1 MQTFRQFKSIQSNG
15 DGHKS
20 VWRWSG
26 IGEDRNDYQQIFWSV
41 KKDRQGIQTPV
52 RKNNVRKI
60 LFIVLFSFL
69 SVSLFSQQHKKV
81 LVVTEG
87 VSDLNNPSFAVGR
100 QLLTLCGH
108 FAAQSTLMA
117 VHDYTPE
124 MTEQYDVIFYTGFN
138 PKNTVPKVFLN
149 DVFKTS
155 KQVVWLSTGFIEF
168 CRDFPVEKQFGF
180 SVAKFDSATEYST
193 VLYGS
198 KIFGRSEMTTGI
210 IRIADKHKVQ
220 VVATIR
226 AKKSSSELPYI
237 VRSANLTYIADSPL
251 SYTDVSDRYLLFAD
265 MLHDIVGEDHEE
277 HHTAIVRI
285 EDVDAYEDP
294 NELRDIADLLSAKEI
309 PFLVGVV
316 PFYVDPNTGT
326 RSSLS
331 ERPDLVDALKYMV
344 RNGGTIVMHGTTHQY
359 KGTTTV
365 DFEYWDEST
374 NKPIKEQTE
383 ADIER
388 KFELGLQEF
397 MRNGLNPLIWETP
410 HYTASRLAYTV
421 AARHFSTA
429 CEQRLANEDAD
440 FSQYFPYII
449 NKDLYGQTIF
459 PENLGYVPQDKNPE
473 VGENAV
479 RVILNGARTL
489 LNVRDGV
496 AGFFFHP
503 FIRISLLEK
512 IVDGMQEMGYTFLDI
527 KDSPHWVKAK
537 EKTILC
543 GTQQYSLNVNDQY
556 LVESY
561 SDHTGELKEK
571 SISTERMK
579 GRVAKTISLDEGE
592 TYKAELTDIRIK
604 EISLLEKTERFATQ
618 VWEKTLAPEINWEY
632 PRVAVLWNHFLRGA
646 QFNNQASYI
655 SALQSV
661 NITVDTIFVN
671 EPLELSRYNVVIV
684 PSGFVDSLKQTDYDI
699 LTSFVSKGGNLVTDS
714 KSELAKEFGIQHLK
728 SMLHVSRV
736 RDKFYSEQSL
746 TWRDPQL
753 VPKFEAEGIDE
764 IFCSDEATE
773 LPMVIGRKFGN
784 GKVLFLNS
792 LFDPLSPHGYSLYPY
807 FIQYVQKYF
816 NIRPFIRREALELY
830 FDPGLRH
837 AYSIEQLVALWVKQ
851 GVRIIH
857 ASGWHQ
863 YPKYTYDYE
872 RLIRVAHA
880 NGILVFAWLEPP
892 QVSQKFWTDHPEWRE
907 KNIKGEDVRPSW
919 RYPVALTDARCVD
932 SMVALYTGL
941 LQKYDW
947 DGVNIAELY
956 FEAGQGFK
964 DVNYFTPMHH
974 TAKEEFRRRY
984 GFDLQSVF
992 NDTSQHYWKTNTASR
1007 SAVTDFRVHALD
1019 GIYER
1024 ILTSVKIFT
1033 EQRPGFQIIVTAMD
1047 SYGSP
1052 ELRENI
1058 AVDMDHIIALQKKH
1072 NFYLQVED
1080 PENKWS
1086 TSPTRYQ
1093 AIADQYRSEV
1103 SHPDHLMLDLNILE
1117 FRKTAT
1123 VTAFPTLTPTGIEG
1137 YQLVRSAALGTSR
1150 STIYSEATVPPED
1163 LSLYGNAL
1171 TTDVTYRYSGNEISV
1186 YSPRSFTLSVP
1197 KNITEVSIDGSPRMP
1212 VRKGNILITAG
1223 EHRLGLQSSGSGEF
1237 STSQLELQL
1246 LSINANLLSI
1256 IHSMRNLDFEYESSQ
1271 RVLASL
1277 NAKPTKVLV
1286 DGEEFQTVILPGN
1299 DCFTISLPTGKHSV
1313 LIFTGDEFAYGVSL
1327 TSFWSTYAI
1336 AIFGFG
1342 AVVLLLMMYVV
1353 LKVVKRQSGA
1363 RNVRKSL

>member
-1 MQTFRQFKSIQSNG
+1 MKR
-15 DGHKS
+15 
-20 VWRWSG
+20 
-26 IGEDRNDYQQIFWSV
+26 IFIV
-41 KKDRQGIQTPV
+41 F
-52 RKNNVRKI
+52 
-60 LFIVLFSFL
+60 LFIVAPM
-69 SVSLFSQQHKKV
+69 VSSLVAQETAAKKI

-87 VSDLNNPSFAVGR
+87 NSDLNNPSYAVGR
-100 QLLTLCGH
+100 QILTLFGH
-108 FAAQSTLMA
+108 FSAQSTLVA

-124 MTEQYDVIFYTGFN
+124 MIEKFDVVFYTGFN
-138 PKNTVPKVFLN
+138 PKNNVPKYFLN
-149 DVFKTS
+149 DVFKTK

-168 CRDFPVEKQFGF
+168 CREFPVEKRFGF
-180 SVAKFDSATEYST
+180 SVARFDSTTEYST
-193 VLYGS
+193 VISNS
-198 KIFGRSEMTTGI
+198 KVFTRGEMTTGI
-210 IRIADKHKVQ
+210 IRIADKQKVK
-220 VVATIR
+220 VIATIR
-226 AKKSSSELPYI
+226 ATKNNSEIPYI
-237 VRSANLTYIADSPL
+237 VQSGNLIFFADSPL

-265 MLHDIVGEDHEE
+265 MLHDILDEHHEE
-277 HHTAIVRI
+277 RHTAIVRI
-285 EDVDAYEDP
+285 EDVDAFENP
-294 NELRDIADLLSAKEI
+294 NELRDIADLLSSKGI

-316 PFYVDPNTGT
+316 PFYVDPSSGT

-331 ERPDLVDALKYMV
+331 EQPDLVDALKYME

-388 KFELGLQEF
+388 KFEIGIQEF
-397 MRNGLNPLIWETP
+397 MRNGLYPLIWETP
-410 HYTASRLAYTV
+410 HYAASRIAYKV

-459 PENLGYVPQDKNPE
+459 PENLGYVPQDAKPE

-479 RVILNGARTL
+479 RVILGGAKTL

-503 FIRISLLEK
+503 FLKIKLLEE
-512 IVDGMQEMGYTFLDI
+512 IVDEMQEMGYTFLNL
-527 KDSPHWVKAK
+527 KDYQHWVKAN
-537 EKTILC
+537 EKIILC
-543 GTQQYSLNVNDQY
+543 GSQQYSFKVNDQY

-561 SDHTGELKEK
+561 FDHSAELKEK
-571 SISTERMK
+571 IISPERMK
-579 GRVAKTISLDEGE
+579 GVVSKSISLSDGE

-604 EISLLEKTERFATQ
+604 EISFTEKTERFAAQ
-618 VWEKTLAPEINWEY
+618 LWEKTLAPEINWEY
-632 PRVAVLWNHFLRGA
+632 PRAVILWNHFLRGA
-646 QFNNQASYI
+646 QFNNQSSYI
-655 SALQSV
+655 AALQSV
-661 NITVDTIFVN
+661 NIPVDTIFVN
-671 EPLELSRYNVVIV
+671 EPLDLSRYNMVIV

-699 LTSFVSKGGNLVTDS
+699 LTNFVSEGGNIIIDS
-714 KSELAKEFGIQHLK
+714 KSELAKEFGIRHLN
-728 SMLHVSRV
+728 SMLRVSRV

-746 TWRDPQL
+746 TWHDPQL

-784 GKVLFLNS
+784 GKILFFNS
-792 LFDPLSPHGYSLYPY
+792 LFDPLTPYGYSLYPY
-807 FIQYVQKYF
+807 FIQYIQKYF
-816 NIRPFIRREALELY
+816 NIRPFIKREALELY

-837 AYSIEQLVALWVKQ
+837 AYSIEQLVAQWVKQ
-851 GVRIIH
+851 GVHIVH

-892 QVSQKFWTDHPEWRE
+892 QVSLKFWTDHPEWRE
-907 KNIKGEDVRPSW
+907 KNIRGDDVRPSW
-919 RYPVALTDARCVD
+919 RYPVAMTDPRCVD
-932 SMVALYTGL
+932 SMIVNYSNL
-941 LQKYDW
+941 LQRYDW

-964 DVNYFTPMHH
+964 DMNLFTPMHPS
-974 TAKEEFRRRY
+974 AKVEFKHQY

-992 NDTSQHYWKTNTASR
+992 NDTSKNYWKTNTVAR
-1007 SAVTDFRVHALD
+1007 SAVTEYRVHVLD

-1024 ILTSVKIFT
+1024 ILTSVKHFA
-1033 EQRPGFQIIVTAMD
+1033 EQRPGFHVIVTAMD

-1058 AVDMDHIIALQKKH
+1058 AVDMNHIIALQKKY

-1086 TSPTRYQ
+1086 TSPMRYQ
-1093 AIADQYRSEV
+1093 AIANRYRSEI
-1103 SHPDHLMLDLNILE
+1103 SQPDHLMLDLNILE
-1117 FRKTAT
+1117 FRKPT
-1123 VTAFPTLTPTGIEG
+1123 VITAFPTLTPTGIEG
-1137 YQLVRSAALGTSR
+1137 YLLVRSASLGTSR

-1163 LSLYGNAL
+1163 LSLYGNSM
-1171 TTDVTYRYSGNEISV
+1171 TTDVKYQYFGNEVFVS
-1186 YSPRSFTLSVP
+1186 SPRSFTLSVP

-1212 VRKGNILITAG
+1212 VRKGNILISAG
-1223 EHRLGLQSSGSGEF
+1223 EHRLGLQSSGTRDF

-1246 LSINANLLSI
+1246 MSINANLLSI
-1256 IHSMRNLDFEYESSQ
+1256 THSMRNLDFEYETSL
-1271 RVLASL
+1271 RALASL
-1277 NAKPTKVLV
+1277 NAKPTKVIV
-1286 DGEEFQTVILPGN
+1286 DGQEIQTSILLGN
-1299 DCFTISLPTGKHSV
+1299 DCYTISLPTGRHSV
-1313 LIFTGDEFAYGVSL
+1313 RIYSGDEFAYGVSL

-1342 AVVLLLMMYVV
+1342 AVVLLLMMYVG
-1353 LKVVKRQSGA
+1353 LKVVKQRAAANSI
-1363 RNVRKSL
+1363 RKNI